1 MSKKFDPAEVGRL
14 ESRERHRAMPPAK
27 ILRKIGLKRGMTFAD
42 VGAGTGFFSLPASR
56 IVGPSG
62 RVLSLDVSEE
72 MLEHLRAKAPPA
84 WVEAKAC
91 GEACLPLAD
100 GVADLV
106 LSCFVLHETQ
116 EPVSFLRELGR
127 VNRPRSPI
135 VVMEWSKIRQE
146 EGPPFEHRLHH
157 HDVEALILE
166 AGLCFRGV
174 EFYNPSQYFA
184 YAFRKEPK

>member
-1 MSKKFDPAEVGRL
+1 MSKKFNPAEVGRL
-14 ESRERHRAMPPAK
+14 ESPERHRAMPPAK

-62 RVLSLDVSEE
+62 RVHALDVSEK
-72 MLEHLRAKAPPA
+72 MLEHLRAKDPPA
-84 WVEAKAC
+84 WVEARAC
-91 GEACLPLAD
+91 GETSLPLPD

-106 LSCFVLHETQ
+106 LSCFVLHETH

-127 VNRPRSPI
+127 VARPRSPV
-135 VVMEWSKIRQE
+135 VVMEWSKIRQA